1 MSEQMLA
8 LVRPEVARMSAYEVP
23 QIPGIE
29 VKLDANESPYSL
41 PLADREKLA
50 EVLSGVPLNR
60 YPDPRAGKLRS
71 ILAEEYGVAEDA
83 LLLGNGSDE
92 IIQILLATL
101 SRARP
106 GQSRPSILYPG
117 PTFSVFK
124 LLADALGVDAHCV
137 PLKEDFRLDLAAMRE
152 GIATAKPN
160 IVFFAR
166 PNNPTG
172 TLWPASDV
180 LTLASEFPT
189 TLFVSDEA
197 YGEYSTGSLVS
208 QREGVGNL
216 LIMKTLS
223 KIGLAGLRVGFAIA
237 DRALIAEL
245 NKARAPYNISGL
257 NQAAAVWVLS
267 NCRDRMRKQC
277 AEVVDQRTRLARELA
292 GEPTLQVFESEAN
305 LLMFRVGEAG
315 AGGALELWTRLCAAG
330 VLVRKF
336 GSVGPLA
343 DCLRV
348 SIGTPE
354 ENNRFLAALRGSD
367 SA

>member
-1 MSEQMLA
+1 MSERMLR
-8 LVRPEVARMSAYEVP
+8 LVRPAVAEMSAYQVP
-23 QIPGIE
+23 QVPGIE

-41 PLADREKLA
+41 PSSEQKELA
-50 EVLSGVPLNR
+50 EVLSRVPLNR
-60 YPDPRAGKLRS
+60 YPDPRAGALRA
-71 ILAEEYGVAEDA
+71 ILATEYQVEEDC

-101 SRARP
+101 SRPRP
-106 GQSRPSILYPG
+106 GHSRPSILYPG

-137 PLKEDFRLDLAAMRE
+137 PLLPDFRLDASAMRE
-152 GIATAKPN
+152 GISKTKPN

-172 TLWPASDV
+172 TLWPAAEV
-180 LTLASEFPT
+180 LALAKEFPN
-189 TLFVSDEA
+189 TLIVSDEA

-208 QREGVGNL
+208 EREGIGNL

-267 NCRDRMRKQC
+267 HCRERMRDQC
-277 AEVVDQRTRLARELA
+277 AEVVAQRTRLAGELA
-292 GEPTLQVFESEAN
+292 REPNLRVFASEAN

-315 AGGALELWTRLCAAG
+315 AGGALTLWEGLCAAG

-354 ENNRFLAALRGSD
+354 ENNRFLSALRGI
-367 SA
+367 